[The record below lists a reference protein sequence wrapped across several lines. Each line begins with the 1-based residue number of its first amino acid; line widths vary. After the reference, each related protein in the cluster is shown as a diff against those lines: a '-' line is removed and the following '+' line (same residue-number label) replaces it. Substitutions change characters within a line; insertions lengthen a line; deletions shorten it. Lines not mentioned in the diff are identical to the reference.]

1 MTPTELAAR
10 RRPRVVDHREGEILD
25 ATIRVVARLGYERL
39 TMDVVAAEARA
50 SKATLYRH
58 WSTKAELVVDAVSR
72 AKCMPDADNLIDTG
86 SLRGDL
92 LATWCHTDG
101 WAAELPMSVM
111 GGLMTALHT
120 HEDLQAAFQERFL
133 APRLAEARQIFDRAA
148 ARDELGPDVDVD
160 LLMSIL
166 PALSVHREMLLGKPV
181 DETFIQHV
189 IDDVLLPA
197 AKAAVRA

>member
-1 MTPTELAAR
+1 MTSTEPVAR
-10 RRPRVVDHREGEILD
+10 RRPRVVDDREGEILD
-25 ATIRVVARLGYERL
+25 ATIRVVGRLGYERL

-72 AKCMPDADNLIDTG
+72 AKCMPDRDDVDTG

-92 LATWCHTDG
+92 LATWCHIDG
-101 WAAELPMSVM
+101 WAAELPISVI

-120 HEDLQAAFQERFL
+120 HEDLQTAFQERFL
-133 APRLAEARQIFDRAA
+133 APRLAEDRQMFDRAA
-148 ARDELGPDVDVD
+148 ARGELGPDVDVD

-166 PALSVHREMLLGKPV
+166 PALSVHREMLLGTPV

>member
-10 RRPRVVDHREGEILD
+10 RRPRVVDDREGEILD

-120 HEDLQAAFQERFL
+120 HEDLQAAFQERIL